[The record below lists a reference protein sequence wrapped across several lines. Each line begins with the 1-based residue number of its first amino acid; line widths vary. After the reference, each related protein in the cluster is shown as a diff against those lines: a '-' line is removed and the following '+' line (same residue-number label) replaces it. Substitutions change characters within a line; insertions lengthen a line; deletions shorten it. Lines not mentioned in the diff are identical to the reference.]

1 MSTNPTA
8 SSPVPLRS
16 RQTTNEIIGSFFAV
30 YNELGRGFLESVYRN
45 ALSVAL
51 DQRGVRNRREASL
64 DVFFRGARVG
74 FFRAD
79 LLVDDSVVVEVKVAN
94 TLDRSHEAQV
104 LNYLRACSIEV
115 GMLLNFG
122 PQAKFRRLIYT
133 NDQKVLHRPI

>member
-8 SSPVPLRS
+8 SSAVPLRS
-16 RQTTNEIIGSFFAV
+16 RETTNEIIGSFFSV

-51 DQRGVRNRREASL
+51 DQRGIRNRREAPL

-94 TLDRSHEAQV
+94 ALDRSHEAQI
-104 LNYLRACSIEV
+104 LNYLRACPIEV

-133 NDQKVLHRPI
+133 NDQKALDRSP